1 MGIIYKLIIRLRD
14 YEGSWTL
21 LYRTKAEAQA
31 ALDRICDAM
40 RTGERIIHLEK
51 NPPRG
56 GVLHNQRCGRQHS
69 LHRIPVHLQGVR
81 RPRGHRMNRISR
93 IARKYGINVFVIGLM
108 DIPEEERSVIRRKLI
123 REME

>member
-56 GVLHNQRCGRQHS
+56 AFSITSDVVVNTAYIESLYISKVCGD
-69 LHRIPVHLQGVR
+69 PE
-81 RPRGHRMNRISR
+81 
-93 IARKYGINVFVIGLM
+93 
-108 DIPEEERSVIRRKLI
+108 DIE
-123 REME
+123 